1 MPTLILAAMA
11 ALIFFL
17 AMATNFPLP
26 LTSPEYVG
34 DICERKKVEKS
45 SINQNWSKLFNLN
58 PHPDN
63 ESSVIVHANTY
74 NKKTFC
80 KHFK

>member
-17 AMATNFPLP
+17 AMATNLPLP

-34 DICERKKVEKS
+34 DICERKQVERC
-45 SINQNWSKLFNLN
+45 INQN
-58 PHPDN
+58 
-63 ESSVIVHANTY
+63 
-74 NKKTFC
+74 
-80 KHFK
+80 